1 MRDFRTFVRLTAV
14 SMAALVWPA
23 LVAAGGIDDFKLSR
37 AIPADVF
44 MVTHA
49 RTHDGRAFLD
59 KQYEKVWKALEEAH
73 LERDIKRLI
82 KGSLTEEADQQQ
94 FEQRWRDVNDLLAVV
109 TWGDLAGAEQAI
121 AMRVEFPVPQFIM
134 LCTPKADTFAKN
146 FEGLGGMMKAV
157 ADAAKEEISLSSEGS
172 GEQIVHKLA
181 LANNPFPIGVTL
193 ARHKEVLLFGF
204 GTTLPEQALALLEGG
219 GSGANLASTPRFKS
233 ALAGLPAADDSVAF
247 VDMARLMTQ
256 LRAYVSG
263 AVGMHTTA
271 QGEPDPKLAAIPD
284 KLITAFDLVD
294 YIVSV
299 SSTHGMKT
307 SGQEVVAFKPGAA
320 DKPLYKVFMGN
331 GSIKEPLR
339 YVPAA
344 AKDVMVS
351 SGIDLAAL
359 YEFVTGFITTEIPD
373 GAEKIA
379 MFKAFQEQ
387 MKFDLEKDVLSWL
400 TGGVISFSVR
410 GRTSFSPDEWVFML
424 AASDEA
430 KARALLDR
438 MVEELTPVL
447 SQQSGQFA
455 DAVVEGAEG
464 FRVVIHPL
472 LKNLPIGKP
481 TFGVA
486 DGQLIV
492 GSSPKIIEQALLV
505 AAGKADS
512 FAKNER
518 FIAEG
523 VLPSGPVLSVSF
535 TDLSRWGEDFGQSL
549 KMAGALEL
557 LTGGANSPFA
567 NPPMRAALGIVS
579 KLGPVIQRIDFYMS
593 ASSCSTLVDGRVVT
607 RTVMNYREPPTTTPA
622 SSPSPGAGAS
632 KK

>member
-1 MRDFRTFVRLTAV
+1 MRDSGTFVRL
-14 SMAALVWPA
+14 AAIPVA
-23 LVAAGGIDDFKLSR
+23 LLALAASATGGGIDDFKLAR

-44 MVTHA
+44 MVMHTRTHA
-49 RTHDGRAFLD
+49 GRAFLD

-82 KGSLTEEADQQQ
+82 KGGLKEEAAQQD

-109 TWGDLAGAEQAI
+109 SWGDLAGGEQAM
-121 AMRVEFPVPQFIM
+121 AMRMEFPVPQFIM
-134 LCTPKADTFAKN
+134 LCTPRPETFAKN
-146 FEGLGGMMKAV
+146 FEGLSGMMKAV
-157 ADAAKEEISLSSEGS
+157 AEAAKDEFTLSSEGS

-181 LANNPFPIGVTL
+181 LSNNPFPIGVML

-204 GTTLPEQALALLEGG
+204 GTTLPEQALVLLEGG
-219 GSGANLASTPRFKS
+219 GSNLAATPRFKN
-233 ALAGLPAADDSVAF
+233 ALQGLPSPEDSVAF
-247 VDMARLMTQ
+247 VDVARLMTQ
-256 LRAYVSG
+256 MRTYVSS
-263 AVGMHTTA
+263 AVGMSATA
-271 QGEPDPKLAAIPD
+271 QGEMDPKLAAIPD
-284 KLITAFDLVD
+284 KIISAIDVVE
-294 YIVSV
+294 YVVAV
-299 SSTHGMKT
+299 SSTSGMKT
-307 SGQEVVAFKPGAA
+307 SGQEVVAFKADAA

-331 GSIKEPLR
+331 GSMKEPLR
-339 YVPAA
+339 YVPAT
-344 AKDVMVS
+344 AKDVMAS
-351 SGIDLAAL
+351 SGVNLAAL
-359 YEFVTGFITTEIPD
+359 YEFIVDFITTEIPD

-379 MFKAFQEQ
+379 TFKAFQEQ
-387 MKFDLEKDVLSWL
+387 MNFDLEKDLLSWL
-400 TGGVISFSVR
+400 KGGLVSFSVR
-410 GRTSFSPDEWVFML
+410 GRTSFSPDDWVFML
-424 AASDEA
+424 TVGDEA
-430 KARALLDR
+430 RARALLDR

-486 DGQLIV
+486 DGHLIV

-518 FIAEG
+518 FMKEG
-523 VLPSGPVLSVSF
+523 VSLSGPAMSVSF
-535 TDLSRWGEDFGQSL
+535 TDLTRWGEDFGQSL
-549 KMAGALEL
+549 RMAGALEL

-567 NPPMRAALGIVS
+567 NPPARAALGIIS
-579 KLGPVIQRIDFYMS
+579 KLGPVFQKVDFYASTSSSS
-593 ASSCSTLVDGRVVT
+593 ALLDGRLVT
-607 RTVMNYREPPTTTPA
+607 RTVTNYREPPSSTPA
-622 SSPSPGAGAS
+622 SGPAENAEAT